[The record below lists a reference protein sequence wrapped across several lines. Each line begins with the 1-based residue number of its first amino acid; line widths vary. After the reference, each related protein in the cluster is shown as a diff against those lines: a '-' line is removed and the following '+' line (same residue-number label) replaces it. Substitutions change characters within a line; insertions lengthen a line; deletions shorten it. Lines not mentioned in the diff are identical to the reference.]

1 MALIDVKKEI
11 VTEAETTAKE
21 IDVAAKAEAKEILTK
36 AKAEVAQYK
45 EQAEKHT
52 AALIESM
59 ERKMLA
65 SATFD
70 AQRNVLNTKK
80 ASITAVLEAVQQRI
94 ASLESTEKKE
104 FFQNLLARAQAE
116 IDVATV
122 SVNEKDT
129 SAIEGSFTV
138 KNADIVS
145 GLIAEN
151 EDGTISVNVSAEELV
166 EAVRAEKLVELSEVL
181 FNDA

>member
-1 MALIDVKKEI
+1 M
-11 VTEAETTAKE
+11 
-21 IDVAAKAEAKEILTK
+21 
-36 AKAEVAQYK
+36 
-45 EQAEKHT
+45 
-52 AALIESM
+52 
-59 ERKMLA
+59 
-65 SATFD
+65 
-70 AQRNVLNTKK
+70 LNTKK